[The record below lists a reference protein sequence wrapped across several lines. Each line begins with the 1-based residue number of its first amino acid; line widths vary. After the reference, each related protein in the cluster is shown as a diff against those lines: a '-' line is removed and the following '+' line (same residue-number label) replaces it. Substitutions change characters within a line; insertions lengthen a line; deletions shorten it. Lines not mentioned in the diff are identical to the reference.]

1 MILTA
6 EDFCKSKYTILKQN
20 VSVLKAIYAKISDEE
35 KRIVKASDEIINNPL
50 LKSGPILKGDIIKI
64 GNRYFSFLAWENSK
78 IYCKKLSTNK
88 DFVFSETTSLEI
100 VARPYA
106 NMFYKSKNKY
116 FYFNSFRTFA
126 SNLCF
131 YGVSVERG
139 KCTTSYI
146 GISQIERK
154 GFSPC
159 SEKEF
164 WENCKDKVG
173 YITYR
178 FNIK

>member
-1 MILTA
+1 M
-6 EDFCKSKYTILKQN
+6 SKNDSLNGTTLP
-20 VSVLKAIYAKISDEE
+20 LRKIRQRESAVP
-35 KRIVKASDEIINNPL
+35 KHRYGRYQIA
-50 LKSGPILKGDIIKI
+50 DII
-64 GNRYFSFLAWENSK
+64 
-78 IYCKKLSTNK
+78 T
-88 DFVFSETTSLEI
+88 
-100 VARPYA
+100 YA

-116 FYFNSFRTFA
+116 FYFNGFRTFA

-173 YITYR
+173 YVTYR
-178 FNIK
+178 YNIK